1 MKNFVREP
9 DSELVELL
17 DRFLR
22 HNWNGILDCV
32 GLYCSPYTMTKDTL
46 FVLDKLP
53 GYPQIS
59 LFTGGSGQAFK
70 FAPLLGKL
78 LAELVLEQTPSVDLS
93 PLSASRECIRP
104 LSNVTS

>member
-1 MKNFVREP
+1 VQ
-9 DSELVELL
+9 LL

-22 HNWNGILDCV
+22 HNWEGIGECV
-32 GLYCSPYTMTKDTL
+32 GLYCSPYTMTQDTL

-78 LAELVLEQTPSVDLS
+78 LAEVVLDRTLSVDLS
-93 PLSASRECIRP
+93 PLSASRECVRP
-104 LSNVTS
+104 VSTLGK

>member
-1 MKNFVREP
+1 
-9 DSELVELL
+9 
-17 DRFLR
+17 
-22 HNWNGILDCV
+22 
-32 GLYCSPYTMTKDTL
+32 MTRDTL

-78 LAELVLEQTPSVDLS
+78 LAVLVMEQTPSVDLS
-93 PLSASRECIRP
+93 PLSASRECVRH
-104 LSNVTS
+104 LSTVSG